1 MLNSLSVFE
10 ENIKRAREIG
20 PLYDYLVGK
29 MPPAMDF
36 DDLLRSQVVYSVS
49 AFDKLIHDV
58 VRIGMIGIF
67 TGIRA
72 KTPKYLS
79 ESIPLATYNE
89 MLAATIPP
97 KEFIF
102 TQFVVNKL
110 KTISYQDPKNVADG
124 LSYIWIEDHKWQRI
138 ALAMGLDEHSV
149 KTKLR
154 LIIDRRNYIVHEA
167 DIDPSTGLKRPIVK
181 ADSESTISFLEDC
194 GKKIVRLVV

>member
-10 ENIKRAREIG
+10 ENIKRAREMG

-67 TGIRA
+67 TGIRVQ
-72 KTPKYLS
+72 TPKYLS
-79 ESIPLATYNE
+79 ESIPLALHNE
-89 MLAATIPP
+89 MLVATIPP

-102 TQFVVNKL
+102 AQFVVNKL
-110 KTISYQDPKNVADG
+110 KTISYQDPKNVSDG
-124 LSYIWIEDHKWQRI
+124 LSY
-138 ALAMGLDEHSV
+138 
-149 KTKLR
+149 
-154 LIIDRRNYIVHEA
+154 
-167 DIDPSTGLKRPIVK
+167 
-181 ADSESTISFLEDC
+181 
-194 GKKIVRLVV
+194 